1 MPMTRA
7 RKEELL
13 DQMKDRFERANALF
27 LTEYRGITVEKISE
41 LRNKVREGNG
51 ELKVLKNRIAR
62 IATKGTIFEGI
73 ADKFKGPV
81 AIAFS
86 FEDPVSVAKAVVES
100 LSEGSPLVLKSASL
114 DGKPVD
120 AAQVKALSKL
130 PDRDTLL
137 SMLLS
142 ALQGPAR
149 NFACVLAAVPR
160 DFVGVL
166 SAVKQEKEKQG

>member
-13 DQMKDRFERANALF
+13 DQMKDRFERANAAF
-27 LTEYRGITVEKISE
+27 LTEYRGTTVEQISI
-41 LRNKVREGNG
+41 LRSKVREGRG

-62 IATKGTIFEGI
+62 IATKGTPFEGI

-100 LSEGSPLVLKSASL
+100 LSDASPLVLRSASL

-120 AAQVKALSKL
+120 ANQVKALSKL
-130 PDRDTLL
+130 PDRNTLL
-137 SMLLS
+137 SMMLS
-142 ALQGPAR
+142 AIQGPIR
-149 NFACVLAAVPR
+149 NFACVMAAVPR
-160 DFVGVL
+160 DFVNVL
-166 SAVKQEKEKQG
+166 SAVKAEKEKQS

>member
-13 DQMKDRFERANALF
+13 EEMKDRFERANALF

-41 LRNKVREGNG
+41 LRTKVREGHG

-62 IATKGTIFEGI
+62 IATKGTVFEGI

-81 AIAFS
+81 AVAFS
-86 FEDPVSVAKAVVES
+86 FEDPVPVAKAVVDS
-100 LSEGSPLVLKSASL
+100 LSETSPLVLRSASL
-114 DGKPVD
+114 EGKAVD
-120 AAQVKALSKL
+120 ANQVKALSKL
-130 PDRDTLL
+130 PDRNTLL
-137 SMLLS
+137 SMMLS
-142 ALQGPAR
+142 AIQGPIR
-149 NFACVLAAVPR
+149 NFACVVAAVPR

-166 SAVKQEKEKQG
+166 NAVKQEKEKQG

>member
-13 DQMKDRFERANALF
+13 EQMKDRFERANAAF
-27 LTEYRGITVEKISE
+27 LTEYRGTTVDQIMA

-73 ADKFKGPV
+73 ADNFKGPV

-86 FEDPVSVAKAVVES
+86 FEDPVPVAKAVVDS
-100 LSEGSPLVLKSASL
+100 LSDTSPLVLKSASL
-114 DGKPVD
+114 DGKPVN

-130 PDRDTLL
+130 PDRDVLL
-137 SMLLS
+137 SMMLS
-142 ALQGPAR
+142 AIQGPIR
-149 NFACVLAAVPR
+149 NFACVMAAVPR
-160 DFVGVL
+160 DFVNVL
-166 SAVKQEKEKQG
+166 TAVKAAKEKQS

>member
-41 LRNKVREGNG
+41 LRTKVREGNG

-81 AIAFS
+81 AVAFS

-100 LSEGSPLVLKSASL
+100 LSETSPLVLKSASL

-120 AAQVKALSKL
+120 AAQVRALSKL

>member
-13 DQMKDRFERANALF
+13 EQMKDRFERANAAF
-27 LTEYRGITVEKISE
+27 LTEYRGTTVDQISA
-41 LRNKVREGNG
+41 LRSKVREGNG

-86 FEDPVSVAKAVVES
+86 FEDPVPVAKAIVDS
-100 LSEGSPLVLKSASL
+100 LSDTSPLVLKSASL

-120 AAQVKALSKL
+120 ATQVKALSKL
-130 PDRDTLL
+130 PDRNVLL
-137 SMLLS
+137 SMMLS
-142 ALQGPAR
+142 AIQGPIR
-149 NFACVLAAVPR
+149 NFACVMAAVPR
-160 DFVGVL
+160 DFVNVL
-166 SAVKQEKEKQG
+166 TAVKAEKEKQS